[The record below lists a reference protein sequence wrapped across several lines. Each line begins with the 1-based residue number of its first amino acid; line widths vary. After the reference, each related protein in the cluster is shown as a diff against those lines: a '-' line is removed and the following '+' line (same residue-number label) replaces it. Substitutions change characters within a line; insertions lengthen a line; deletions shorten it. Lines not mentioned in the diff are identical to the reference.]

1 MLISAGRIVRDSSE
15 INALF
20 ASSREIYWRGFV
32 YKSGLQAGAESLREL
47 AEAREDQIPQIAAQ
61 LKGTY
66 FIAVH
71 CKDSRNIY
79 TFVDQAGLYHAF
91 YSPRLVGTS
100 FLELSRLEKCA
111 AKDVDQEAL
120 VEFFHFGCI
129 YGDRTFFASIRK
141 IDPDAVLRSDLAG
154 SIEVL
159 AKPISDI
166 AELPQRSF
174 ESLLQEFVT
183 AAKEES
189 VSVDI
194 TGGSDT
200 RLIATALAYFGLP
213 FETATSGRPGAPD
226 VEIAA
231 KISSRLDRLF
241 YPTFHSASRCD
252 WEELFFRSDAMFDVT
267 KNSRFI
273 QLQHDRKTRGVNL
286 SVSGAGG
293 ELFKD
298 FWWLQDFPFYSRREA
313 RLARLYSFRIAPN
326 PPQHS
331 LLGPRYRASSEA
343 YRENLLRRISKF
355 VAPSNTQTY
364 DRIYYYFKL
373 RSFAGRFM
381 TSSANLVS
389 VAMPYLDPEAI
400 RIGYN
405 LPRSERHLNRFH
417 RKLTTRYSGP
427 VSRMPTTEGGMSCA
441 SGPWAIS
448 VDLGRYVADRCKRL
462 AKKAGQQFL
471 GKTFFQESPDD
482 PRIFDGLLRVVEAR
496 KSTQILADHG
506 VLNDALDPSL
516 LPKPY
521 LGTVF
526 VLSRF
531 FEQLQEA
538 GAQALEVVTSGRAA
552 RLESYP
558 SSAVTNNAS
567 RAITP

>member
-15 INALF
+15 VNVLST
-20 ASSREIYWRGFV
+20 SSREICWRGFV
-32 YKSGLQAGAESLREL
+32 YQCGLQAGAESLREL

-71 CKDSRNIY
+71 CKDSRHIY
-79 TFVDQAGLYHAF
+79 AFVDQAGLYHAF
-91 YSPRLVGTS
+91 YSRRLVGTS
-100 FLELSRLEKCA
+100 FLELSRLENCV

-129 YGDRTFFASIRK
+129 YGNRTLFPTIQK
-141 IDPDAVLRSDLAG
+141 IDPDSVLRADLAG
-154 SIEVL
+154 SIEIL

-166 AELPQRSF
+166 GEPPQRSF
-174 ESLLQEFVT
+174 ESLLQEFAI
-183 AAKEES
+183 AAKKER

-200 RLIATALAYFGLP
+200 RLIASALAYFDLP
-213 FETATSGRPGAPD
+213 FETATSGCPGAAD

-231 KISSRLDRLF
+231 KIATMLNRSF

-273 QLQHDRKTRGVNL
+273 QLQHDRKSRGITL
-286 SVSGAGG
+286 SISGAGG

-298 FWWLQDFPFYSRREA
+298 FWWLQDFPFYSRRVP
-313 RLARLYSFRIAPN
+313 RLARLYSFRIAPH

-331 LLGPRYRASSEA
+331 LLGPRYKAISEA
-343 YRENLLRRISKF
+343 YREKLLNRLSKYT
-355 VAPSNTQTY
+355 AASNTKTY

-381 TSSANLVS
+381 TSSADLLP

-400 RIGYN
+400 RIGYS

-427 VSRMPTTEGGMSCA
+427 VSRMPTTEGGMTSA

-448 VDLGRYVADRCKRL
+448 ADLGRYVADRCKRL
-462 AKKAGQQFL
+462 AKKAGQQLL
-471 GKTFFQESPDD
+471 GKTFLQESPDD
-482 PRIFDGLLRVVEAR
+482 PSIFEGLLRVVEAR

-506 VLNDALDPSL
+506 VLNNGLNAKL

-531 FEQLQEA
+531 FERLQESP
-538 GAQALEVVTSGRAA
+538 GGQETLEVATSA
-552 RLESYP
+552 RIARFDSQLLP
-558 SSAVTNNAS
+558 SIPSTG
-567 RAITP
+567 ITTP